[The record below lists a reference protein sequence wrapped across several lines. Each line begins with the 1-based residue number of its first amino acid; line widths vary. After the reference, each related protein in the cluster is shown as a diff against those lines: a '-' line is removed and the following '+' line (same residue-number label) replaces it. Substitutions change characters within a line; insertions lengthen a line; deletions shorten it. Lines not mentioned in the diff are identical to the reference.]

1 MPWTSGT
8 GAPHTPR
15 AGGNPSPFEPLANRR
30 IGFCRAAAPVRG
42 RPRQRLRFGSLSF
55 HSPVQATRAGAMS
68 SSLTDTLVET
78 PGSAMVMP

>member
-30 IGFCRAAAPVRG
+30 LGFCRATTPFAGGHG
-42 RPRQRLRFGSLSF
+42 RDFARFSLLF
-55 HSPVQATRAGAMS
+55 FSPAQATRAGAMS